1 MKYELEVGAR
11 TVTDALSAWYGGADR
26 VELYVSPTEGALTPS
41 AGFVRRMMKVKKA
54 AGIGL
59 GIFAMIRPRAGDAL
73 YSEEEFNVMLEDT
86 EILNDAGAEGFMAGI
101 VTPEG
106 ELDVKRMKMLKDK
119 VPGKRFTLHRAFES
133 VKDQS
138 KALEQAVDLGIEF
151 ILTGGLKPDLTF
163 DIDRLRK
170 LHKQAA
176 GRIKIMVALGP
187 AFKTPTLPELLL
199 EDMPTDFH
207 IVNGYRQKKSLMK
220 YVPGM
225 KPGDDDYLMQRLST
239 VEYLEE
245 STVREIRNIMD
256 EYKAK

>member
-11 TVTDALSAWYGGADR
+11 SVTDALSAWNGGADR

-41 AGFVRRMMKVKKA
+41 AGLVRRMMKVKKET
-54 AGIGL
+54 GIGL
-59 GIFAMIRPRAGDAL
+59 GIFAMIRPRAGDPL
-73 YSEEEFNVMLEDT
+73 YTEEEFHVMLEDT
-86 EILNDAGAEGFMAGI
+86 EILHDAGADGFMAGI
-101 VTPEG
+101 VTAEG
-106 ELDVKRMKMLKDK
+106 ELDVKRMKQLIDK

-151 ILTGGLKPDLTF
+151 ILTGGLNPDLSF
-163 DIDRLRK
+163 DISRLRA

-187 AFKTPTLPELLL
+187 AFQTQRLPELLL
-199 EDMPTDFH
+199 EDMPLDFH
-207 IVNGYRQKKSLMK
+207 IVNGYRTKKSLMR

-225 KPGDDDYLMQRLST
+225 KPGDDDFLMQRLSS

-256 EYKAK
+256 EYKTK